1 MEKIIAVSGRP
12 GLYEIQSQTRVGVVA
27 TNLSDGKRIVT
38 QPTDQVSVLSDIQIY
53 TYAGEVPLETV
64 FEKIHTKENGA
75 VAGVSPKAPTAELKA
90 YFAEVL
96 PDYDEERVYASD
108 IKKMVQWYGVLQTQK
123 RFSFKKKAAPKKAAP
138 KKGKGDQ

>member
-27 TNLSDGKRIVT
+27 ISLSDGKKIVT

-64 FEKIHTKENGA
+64 FERIHTKENGA
-75 VAGVSPKAPTAELKA
+75 AAGISPKAPATELKA
-90 YFAEVL
+90 YFSEVL

-108 IKKMVQWYGVLQTQK
+108 IKKMVQWYGVLQAQK
-123 RFSFKKKAAPKKAAP
+123 RFAFKKKTASKKAVPKKD
-138 KKGKGDQ
+138 KGDH

>member
-27 TNLSDGKRIVT
+27 ISLSDGKKIVT
-38 QPTDQVSVLSDIQIY
+38 QPSDQVSVLSDIQIY

-64 FEKIHTKENGA
+64 FEKIHAKENGA
-75 VAGVSPKAPTAELKA
+75 AAGIFPKAPAAELKA
-90 YFAEVL
+90 YFSEVL

-108 IKKMVQWYGVLQTQK
+108 IKKIVQWYGVLQAQK
-123 RFSFKKKAAPKKAAP
+123 RFVFKKKAASKKAAPKKD
-138 KKGKGDQ
+138 KGDH